1 MLPFLEQLPI
11 LSTPH
16 FSWEKSKSP
25 TKPPPSQRKGEGFPT
40 VKKLIFIT
48 DTKTHIQILVVDKTL
63 FDVSTDVFFGGKSDF
78 YKFGSHLFFLAFCHS
93 LQFIYRGDFAL
104 KGRCFES
111 FWRTCRIARF
121 PNIQEGPCIG

>member
-1 MLPFLEQLPI
+1 MLPFLEQLLI

-63 FDVSTDVFFGGKSDF
+63 FDVSTDVFFGGKLTSI
-78 YKFGSHLFFLAFCHS
+78 SLVATCFFLLFVTAYNS
-93 LQFIYRGDFAL
+93 FIGEILLWKGDVLKVFGGHAGLPVSQTYRKD
-104 KGRCFES
+104 
-111 FWRTCRIARF
+111 
-121 PNIQEGPCIG
+121 PV

>member
-25 TKPPPSQRKGEGFPT
+25 TKPPSSQRKGEGFPT

-63 FDVSTDVFFGGKSDF
+63 FDVSTDVFFWGISDF
-78 YKFGSHLFFLAFCHS
+78 YKFGSHLLFLAFYVTAYNS
-93 LQFIYRGDFAL
+93 FIGEILLWKGDVLKVFGGHAGLPVSQTYRKD
-104 KGRCFES
+104 
-111 FWRTCRIARF
+111 
-121 PNIQEGPCIG
+121 PV